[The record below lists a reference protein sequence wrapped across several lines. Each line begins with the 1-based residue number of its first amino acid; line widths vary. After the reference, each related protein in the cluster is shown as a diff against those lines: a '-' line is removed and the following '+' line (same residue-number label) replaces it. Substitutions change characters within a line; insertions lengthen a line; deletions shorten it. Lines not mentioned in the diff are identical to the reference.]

1 MTSTAR
7 QLQFPAIIHLTM
19 NGRHIAMHRK
29 SRDSGFTL
37 MELLIVLV
45 ILGLLAAFV
54 APSLYQRVKPAKK
67 TMARGQIQSFM
78 TALDNYFIDNQSYPS
93 TMQGLQALR
102 KSPRNSSHWQGPYLN
117 KKIPMDPWGNPYIYR
132 SPGRNGGYEIIS
144 LGKDGIEGGEGE
156 NSDIKS
162 WE

>member
-1 MTSTAR
+1 MQR
-7 QLQFPAIIHLTM
+7 L
-19 NGRHIAMHRK
+19 
-29 SRDSGFTL
+29 SRISGFTL

-54 APSLYQRVKPAKK
+54 APSLYQRVKPAKE

-78 TALDNYFIDNQSYPS
+78 TALDNYFIDIQSYPS

-102 KSPRNSSHWQGPYLN
+102 KSPQNTPKWQGPYLN
-117 KKIPMDPWGNPYIYR
+117 KEIPLDPWGNPYIYR
-132 SPGRNGGYEIIS
+132 SPGRNGGYEIVS
-144 LGKDGIEGGEGE
+144 LGMDGIEGGEGD